1 MIRPSIYKGGSRNIE
16 YIFDL
21 IGVSI
26 CRHLLRSHGCYVSEI
41 YVYNPQNKMIT
52 KKFLKIIYLCI
63 KIEDMGLPNGVQ
75 VIMLTQNVF
84 SKKYPVLFLESR

>member
-21 IGVSI
+21 IGVST
-26 CRHLLRSHGCYVSEI
+26 CRHLLRSHGSYVSEI

-75 VIMLTQNVF
+75 VMLTQNVF